1 MKYNNFIKAIL
12 FVAVL
17 VLAGGLFTACKDDLN
32 IHEIDES
39 KYETNKDALG
49 QIVSSDGKRF
59 STVSELREQ
68 GTTELFLGL
77 NKEAGEAVSATFKF
91 DQTVLDAYNKANGTS
106 FELFPETLVTF
117 DNGGAV
123 ELAAGSKKSSAANV
137 TFKASSALKEDV
149 TYAIPVKASIT
160 KGKLELSAQA
170 SDYLILVKDMSRIPS
185 AAKESGIRIISCM
198 EVNDTN
204 PLNNLNFTLKKSGKP
219 LIDVVI
225 LFSGN
230 INYNAETGKVYNHNN
245 PNVTHLLDNREK
257 YLKPLQDR
265 GIKVVLGILG
275 NHDRAGVTNLSD
287 ATAREFAQELKS
299 VCDAY
304 NLDGIFFD
312 DEYSNE
318 ITPAPPGFV
327 DRSPEAASR
336 LHYETFKAMPDK
348 IVSTY
353 AYSGTSTLYAVDGVL
368 PGEYLSYGIHDYGK
382 YWDLG
387 QSSWGRPNYEGMPRA
402 NQAQRSQEYAQS
414 SIIWDGSTLDN
425 LRKEGYGA
433 HMIFAMDPNRWNY
446 STQKYSMQLLAK
458 HFFDDELVVDTDF
471 YKKDWKE

>member
-12 FVAVL
+12 FAAVL
-17 VLAGGLFTACKDDLN
+17 VLAGGLFTACKDDLTIN
-32 IHEIDES
+32 EIDES
-39 KYETNKDALG
+39 KYETSKDVLG

-68 GTTELFLGL
+68 GSTELFLGL
-77 NKEAGEAVSATFKF
+77 NKEAAEAVGATFKY

-117 DNGGAV
+117 DNGGVV

-137 TFKASSALKEDV
+137 TFKASSTLKEDV
-149 TYAIPVKASIT
+149 TYAIPVKASVT

-185 AAKESGIRIISCM
+185 AAKASGIRIISCM

-204 PLNNLNFTLKKSGKP
+204 PLNNLNFTLKESGKP

-230 INYNAETGKVYNHNN
+230 INYNPETGKVYNNNN
-245 PNVTHLLDNREK
+245 PNVTHLLDNRDK

-275 NHDRAGVTNLSD
+275 NHDRAGVSNLSD

-312 DEYSNE
+312 DEYSKE
-318 ITPAPPGFV
+318 IYPAPPGFV
-327 DRSPEAASR
+327 NPSIDAASR

-353 AYSGTSTLYAVDGVL
+353 VYGGTRYLNTVDGVL
-368 PGEYLSYGIHDYGK
+368 PGEYLSYGIHDYGA
-382 YWDLG
+382 YGDLG
-387 QSSWGRPNYEGMPRA
+387 QNYEGMPRA

-414 SIIWDGSTLDN
+414 RVIWNGSTLDN

-433 HMIFAMDPNRWNY
+433 HMIFAMDPTRNNY
-446 STQKYSMQLLAK
+446 STQEYSMQLLAK
-458 HFFDDELVVDTDF
+458 HFFDDELVVDKNF
-471 YKKDWKE
+471 YKKDWE